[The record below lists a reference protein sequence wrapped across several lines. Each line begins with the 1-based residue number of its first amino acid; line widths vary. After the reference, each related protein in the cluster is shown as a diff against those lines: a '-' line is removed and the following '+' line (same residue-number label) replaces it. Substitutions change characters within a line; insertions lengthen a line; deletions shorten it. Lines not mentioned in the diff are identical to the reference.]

1 MSYSSLFQGKQL
13 VLPSLLQSSYS
24 LIACGEVASTLANPG
39 VATVALPGILATDI
53 CLASNGGSATP
64 GNLLFPVAGV
74 ATVDTL
80 TFTVGGNVAGNPVNC
95 TYLVFRAL

>member
-24 LIACGEVASTLANPG
+24 LIACGEVASSIANPG

-64 GNLLFPVAGV
+64 ANLLFPVAG
-74 ATVDTL
+74 ATTVDTITL
-80 TFTVGGNVAGNPVNC
+80 TVGGNVTVNPVTC
-95 TYLVFRAL
+95 AYLVFRAL